1 MILKKIHI
9 HNIASLENA
18 ELDFDQKPLSTA
30 RLFLI
35 CGDTGS
41 GKSTLLDAICL
52 ALYGVTPRLRM
63 ANNRKKEYGRDI
75 ISAQDS
81 RNLMRHG
88 ATEASVELTFI
99 GEDGKE
105 YVAGWHA
112 RRTRNM
118 TLDLTKRS
126 LTVDDIPVDRK
137 EMEAAL
143 LNAVGM
149 DFDQFCRTTML
160 AQGQFTQ
167 FLKSSEDEK
176 SKILEKMTRT
186 EQYSIIGQTIFKM
199 CGEAERTYRDEKAKA
214 DAINLMEKDEREAVL
229 QDLELTTAKKD
240 KTKLQQQT
248 IEAKFRWMEK
258 EKETLAAKQAAE
270 HQLAICREQVEAPQ
284 FKADEQRV
292 ADFDLSATARADYD
306 TLRQQKERM
315 QRILTEKEPNARKQF
330 AQLAHS
336 KTLFAETLQKEQQDC
351 EEKRKQIESEAEHE
365 PMYAQ
370 YQTITAKLDEV
381 VRYQTENQ
389 NDDSECKRLQD
400 LQPALKQ
407 ELLDREKAE
416 KNLEKSTAQQH
427 NAVQQAEQALGTLN
441 PDTLATDRQNVGQ
454 KQTNL
459 NTALV
464 ETSRLESAL
473 QKAQTIRDNIADK
486 ENTRQAETKKL
497 EAAKPLEAE
506 RKTAYEQ
513 SQEAIR
519 AAELAIG
526 DQVQAIRAQLKT
538 GDVCPVCG
546 QVIHNLLSDDA
557 ARQILD
563 PLQADLDA
571 KKAVWIEKQSEI
583 KASESILKDCQIAL
597 EKLKREEATATAE
610 VTAAHAKV
618 RECCRKIAV
627 EVPELSED
635 IIERLKTGI
644 DTVGITLQEER
655 EKLNER
661 QKKVDNQQKTIS
673 SFKDMETELHKKLAT
688 AQQETQKAS
697 NLLREQTQNLEN
709 RKQQIKNR
717 NIQIAKNLQEVSQ
730 CMTIP
735 GWQEQWE
742 QDATGFVANLKNKAE
757 SYRQLQE
764 EHRKLSVRIQQAETS
779 LKNMN
784 HSCDQV
790 LKLWTDWTTEDEPAG
805 TLITEKLDDLWN
817 SFAVNAGKLFE
828 AKRSAEEEI
837 NRLEENLQQF
847 YSQHP
852 AIQEERLIEF
862 RGYANIEDL
871 RQTCRER
878 REALARA
885 QGAVETCTE
894 AYNRHH
900 ESEHPPFVESDTVES
915 LRQALD
921 MGLKTLEDMSKKIT
935 TLENQLN
942 HDAAERVRQEGLL
955 QKVAHLEATAQK
967 WNTLNECFGG
977 SDGMR
982 FRLIA
987 QSYLLENLLRSANLY
1002 LHDLDK
1008 RYKLECIP
1016 GTLTIS
1022 LRDQYQPDMV
1032 SPVDTL
1038 SGGESFIV
1046 SLALALALASMNRQ
1060 GLSIDTLFIDEG
1072 FGTLSE
1078 NELNTVMTLL
1088 ERLQAQKG
1096 KRVGVISHVR
1106 ELRDRIP
1113 VHVEVRR
1120 LDPTR
1125 SGVRVTDR
1133 TAG

>member
-1 MILKKIHI
+1 
-9 HNIASLENA
+9 
-18 ELDFDQKPLSTA
+18 
-30 RLFLI
+30 
-35 CGDTGS
+35 
-41 GKSTLLDAICL
+41 
-52 ALYGVTPRLRM
+52 
-63 ANNRKKEYGRDI
+63 
-75 ISAQDS
+75 
-81 RNLMRHG
+81 
-88 ATEASVELTFI
+88 
-99 GEDGKE
+99 
-105 YVAGWHA
+105 
-112 RRTRNM
+112 
-118 TLDLTKRS
+118 
-126 LTVDDIPVDRK
+126 
-137 EMEAAL
+137 
-143 LNAVGM
+143 
-149 DFDQFCRTTML
+149 
-160 AQGQFTQ
+160 
-167 FLKSSEDEK
+167 
-176 SKILEKMTRT
+176 
-186 EQYSIIGQTIFKM
+186 
-199 CGEAERTYRDEKAKA
+199 
-214 DAINLMEKDEREAVL
+214 
-229 QDLELTTAKKD
+229 
-240 KTKLQQQT
+240 
-248 IEAKFRWMEK
+248 
-258 EKETLAAKQAAE
+258 
-270 HQLAICREQVEAPQ
+270 
-284 FKADEQRV
+284 
-292 ADFDLSATARADYD
+292 
-306 TLRQQKERM
+306 
-315 QRILTEKEPNARKQF
+315 
-330 AQLAHS
+330 
-336 KTLFAETLQKEQQDC
+336 
-351 EEKRKQIESEAEHE
+351 
-365 PMYAQ
+365 
-370 YQTITAKLDEV
+370 
-381 VRYQTENQ
+381 
-389 NDDSECKRLQD
+389 
-400 LQPALKQ
+400 
-407 ELLDREKAE
+407 
-416 KNLEKSTAQQH
+416 
-427 NAVQQAEQALGTLN
+427 
-441 PDTLATDRQNVGQ
+441 
-454 KQTNL
+454 
-459 NTALV
+459 
-464 ETSRLESAL
+464 
-473 QKAQTIRDNIADK
+473 
-486 ENTRQAETKKL
+486 
-497 EAAKPLEAE
+497 
-506 RKTAYEQ
+506 
-513 SQEAIR
+513 
-519 AAELAIG
+519 
-526 DQVQAIRAQLKT
+526 
-538 GDVCPVCG
+538 
-546 QVIHNLLSDDA
+546 
-557 ARQILD
+557 
-563 PLQADLDA
+563 
-571 KKAVWIEKQSEI
+571 
-583 KASESILKDCQIAL
+583 
-597 EKLKREEATATAE
+597 
-610 VTAAHAKV
+610 
-618 RECCRKIAV
+618 
-627 EVPELSED
+627 
-635 IIERLKTGI
+635 
-644 DTVGITLQEER
+644 
-655 EKLNER
+655 
-661 QKKVDNQQKTIS
+661 
-673 SFKDMETELHKKLAT
+673 
-688 AQQETQKAS
+688 
-697 NLLREQTQNLEN
+697 
-709 RKQQIKNR
+709 
-717 NIQIAKNLQEVSQ
+717 
-730 CMTIP
+730 MTIP
-735 GWQEQWE
+735 RWQEQWE
-742 QDATGFVANLKNKAE
+742 QDAAGFVANLKNKAE
-757 SYRQLQE
+757 SYQQLQE
-764 EHRKLSVRIQQAETS
+764 EHRKLDVRIQQAETS

-852 AIQEERLIEF
+852 AIQEERLIEL

-900 ESEHPPFVESDTVES
+900 GSEHPPFEESDTVES

-967 WNTLNECFGG
+967 WNTLNESFGG

-1125 SGVRVTDR
+1125 SGIRVIDR

>member
-9 HNIASLENA
+9 HNIASLEDA
-18 ELDFDQKPLSTA
+18 ELDFDQNPLSTA

-63 ANNRKKEYGRDI
+63 ANNRKKEYGRDT

-88 ATEASVELTFI
+88 ATEASVELTFT

-105 YVAGWHA
+105 YVVGWHA

-118 TLDLTKRS
+118 TLDPTKRS
-126 LTVDDIPVDRK
+126 LTVDGIPVDRK
-137 EMEAAL
+137 EIEAVL
-143 LNAVGM
+143 LNAMGM

-167 FLKSSEDEK
+167 FLKSSEDDK

-186 EQYSIIGQTIFKM
+186 EQYSIIGQTIFKL
-199 CGEAERTYRDEKAKA
+199 CAEAERTYRDEKAKA
-214 DAINLMEKDEREAVL
+214 EAVSLMGKEERDAVQQDLKQTIAEKDI
-229 QDLELTTAKKD
+229 AKV
-240 KTKLQQQT
+240 QQQT

-258 EKETLAAKQAAE
+258 EQETLAAKQKAE
-270 HQLAICREQVEAPQ
+270 QQLATCREQVETSQ

-292 ADFDLSATARADYD
+292 IDFDLSATARADYD

-315 QRILTEKEPNARKQF
+315 QKILTEKEPNARKQF
-330 AQLAHS
+330 TQLARS
-336 KTLFAETLQKEQQDC
+336 KTHFAETLRKEQQDC
-351 EEKRKQIESEAEHE
+351 EEKHKQIESEAKHE

-370 YQTITAKLDEV
+370 YQTIAAKLNEV
-381 VRYQTENQ
+381 VRYKTENQ

-400 LQPALKQ
+400 LQPALQQ
-407 ELLDREKAE
+407 EFLDREKKE
-416 KNLEKSTAQQH
+416 KELKKSTEQQH
-427 NAVQQAEQALGTLN
+427 NAVQQAEQALGALN
-441 PDTLATDRQNVGQ
+441 PNALETDRRNEEQ
-454 KQTNL
+454 KQNNL
-459 NTALV
+459 NAALV
-464 ETSRLESAL
+464 ETSRLESAI
-473 QKAQTIRDNIADK
+473 QKAQTIQKNIADK
-486 ENTRQAETKKL
+486 ENTRQSETKKL
-497 EAAKPLEAE
+497 NTAKPLEAE

-557 ARQILD
+557 ARRMLE
-563 PLQADLDA
+563 PLQADLAA
-571 KKAVWIEKQSEI
+571 KKAAWIEKQSEI
-583 KASESILKDCQIAL
+583 KASESILKECQTAL
-597 EKLKREEATATAE
+597 EKLNREEATAAAE
-610 VTAAHAKV
+610 VTATHAKV
-618 RECCRKIAV
+618 RNCCRKIAV
-627 EVPELSED
+627 EVPELSD
-635 IIERLKTGI
+635 GIIDWLKTEL
-644 DTVGITLQEER
+644 DTMNVTLQEER
-655 EKLNER
+655 KKLDDR
-661 QKKVDNQQKTIS
+661 QKMVDNQRKTIS
-673 SFKDMETELHKKLAT
+673 SFKDMETELQKKLGT
-688 AQQETQKAS
+688 AQRETQKAA

-709 RKQQIKNR
+709 RKQQIENR
-717 NIQIAKNLQEVSQ
+717 NLQIAKNLQEVSGI
-730 CMTIP
+730 MTFT

-742 QDATGFVANLKNKAE
+742 VDASGFVANLKNKAE

-764 EHRKLSVRIQQAETS
+764 EHSKLTACIQQAEAS

-784 HSCDQV
+784 RSCDQV
-790 LKLWTDWTTEDEPAG
+790 LNLWTEWTTEDEPAG
-805 TLITEKLDDLWN
+805 TLITEKLDELW
-817 SFAVNAGKLFE
+817 STFAVNAGKLFE

-837 NRLEENLQQF
+837 KRLEGSLQQF
-847 YSQHP
+847 YNQHP
-852 AIQEERLIEF
+852 AIREDRLIEL
-862 RGYANIEDL
+862 REYANMEDL
-871 RQTCRER
+871 RRACLER
-878 REALARA
+878 REALTRA

-900 ESEHPPFVESDTVES
+900 GSEHPPFEESDTIES

-921 MGLKTLEDMSKKIT
+921 IGVKTLEEMSKKIT

-955 QKVAHLEATAQK
+955 KKVAHLEATADK
-967 WNTLNECFGG
+967 WSTLNECFGG

-1046 SLALALALASMNRQ
+1046 SLSLALALASMNRQ

-1125 SGVRVTDR
+1125 SGIRVIDR